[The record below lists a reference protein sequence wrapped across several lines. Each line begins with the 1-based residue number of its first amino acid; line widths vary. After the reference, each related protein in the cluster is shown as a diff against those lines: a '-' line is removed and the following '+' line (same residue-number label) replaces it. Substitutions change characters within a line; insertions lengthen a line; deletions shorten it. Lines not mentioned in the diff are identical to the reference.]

1 MAPCKGKE
9 KKKEQVISLSP
20 QVAEGENVFGVCHV
34 FAAFNDTFMHV
45 TGLSGKETIC
55 HVTGG
60 MKVKSSPHAAML
72 AAQDVDHRGK
82 ELGITATGGNRTKT
96 PGPGAQSALRALAR
110 SGMKIGQIEDV
121 TPILSNSTHRKGAVV
136 VAVCRM
142 FSSIPGLYP

>member
-1 MAPCKGKE
+1 MAPRKGKE

-55 HVTGG
+55 H
-60 MKVKSSPHAAML
+60 SSPHAAML

-82 ELGITATGGNRTKT
+82 ELGITALYINSR
-96 PGPGAQSALRALAR
+96 PQEEIGPRLLDQGPRAQSALRALAC
-110 SGMKIGQIEDV
+110 SGMKTGQIEDV
-121 TPILSNSTHRKGAVV
+121 TPIPSDSTCRKGDR
-136 VAVCRM
+136 CG
-142 FSSIPGLYP
+142 PHQ